1 MLKPAT
7 IELTGKVYAVRTVC
21 PPLTLEVQLSRED
34 RRKLEKISF
43 GQKVRISIEIANVA
57 SVEKG

>member
-1 MLKPAT
+1 MVKPAT
-7 IELTGKVYAVRTVC
+7 IDLTGAVYAVRRTGT
-21 PPLTLEVQLSRED
+21 LTLEVQLDPND